1 MEFVSFHVAKEETRP
16 TLRGFRNAQ
25 FQSVTYSAF
34 VRLALLKLSQS
45 QEQREEKLVIVSF
58 YEAGK
63 ERDEVDTWIE
73 EARNFRM

>member
-25 FQSVTYSAF
+25 LQSVTYSALL
-34 VRLALLKLSQS
+34 RLALLKLSQS

-63 ERDEVDTWIE
+63 ERDEADTWIE

>member
-1 MEFVSFHVAKEETRP
+1 MEYREFSCGKGGDKADAARVQERAISECDVLGLCEVGFAET
-16 TLRGFRNAQ
+16 
-25 FQSVTYSAF
+25 VT
-34 VRLALLKLSQS
+34 
-45 QEQREEKLVIVSF
+45 EQREEKLVIVSF